1 VSGPPALPGTLCG
14 GKAGAQVGG
23 EFRAG
28 RGRGSRQ
35 CADDHVRAGRE
46 PGEVIT
52 HQGSQ
57 PARHPVTD
65 HGVTHLRGDD
75 ETGARKN
82 LSRAAKNMDN
92 EMTGPRPAPGA
103 DHRCELGRTSEA
115 TADG

>member
-1 VSGPPALPGTLCG
+1 MSRAPALPGTLCG
-14 GKAGAQVGG
+14 GKAGPQVGG

-28 RGRGSRQ
+28 RGRGRRQ
-35 CADDHVRAGRE
+35 RADDHVRAGRE
-46 PGEVIT
+46 PGEVLT
-52 HQGSQ
+52 QQGSQ

-75 ETGARKN
+75 ETGARRD

-92 EMTGPRPAPGA
+92 EMTGTRPAPGA
-103 DHRCELGRTSEA
+103 DHRCELRCASEA

>member
-1 VSGPPALPGTLCG
+1 MSGPPALPGTLCG

-23 EFRAG
+23 EFCAG

-82 LSRAAKNMDN
+82 LSHAAKNMDN